1 MARWMSGE
9 EDQPVHHRCT
19 RLGSLSHKTG
29 TQHCGTTEKDKVGG
43 RGRKALHVNRRV
55 IGRDERV
62 IGEGDR
68 EAGRP
73 STSISV

>member
-1 MARWMSGE
+1 MVRRTSGE
-9 EDQPVHHRCT
+9 EDQPVLHHCA

-29 TQHCGTTEKDKVGG
+29 TEHCGTTEKDKVGG

-62 IGEGDR
+62 MGEGDR